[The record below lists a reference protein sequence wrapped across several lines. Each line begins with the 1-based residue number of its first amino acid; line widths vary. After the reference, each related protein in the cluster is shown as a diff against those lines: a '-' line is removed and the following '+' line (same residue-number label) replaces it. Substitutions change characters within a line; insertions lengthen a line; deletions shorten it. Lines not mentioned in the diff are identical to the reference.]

1 MKRNK
6 IMKQLLSV
14 LTVAAF
20 LSQTMVAFAA
30 MDKMPEKVL
39 FFEDFEGYGE
49 KHYIAMGEN
58 AWTGGEFLTESA
70 WAVNSRNFLGLIDDE
85 QTKSKALHLGVTAS
99 TKNGHDEG
107 YIYKSV
113 KIDDSV
119 GIRFSFK
126 YEEEK
131 GVKRAG
137 VMINNNLYNLFVAED
152 NFLFDSNGRKLKKL
166 SKSVWYDCAIVVNQN
181 GYYNI
186 YIDEKRVTGS
196 GVKVKNISALGKEI
210 SIYFGVNGIEEKV
223 PESVNNMQ
231 LDDIIIYNGNKVLT
245 KNEIKKLPV
254 QKRYEHLNQP
264 NGMLDLE
271 EKYNSLDE
279 RTKNMVVYA
288 VDNEKSYIRGE
299 IKETPIA
306 RWENDRFLIP
316 VIYTLEAFDGSSTV
330 SGDTTIV
337 RGNWGEI
344 SVGADGTI
352 LVNSQKPSVYTEVKD
367 GVVFA
372 EADDFAL
379 LIGKVY
385 SSVKSQL
392 VGISSAEEAFT
403 EAELEL
409 SRDIINRLYFKT
421 PTKEEILTAYNG
433 IKAEHPRLLVNNA
446 DLERMRKL
454 AKTDKVY
461 AKWVDF
467 LIKKAEATIDTP
479 YIKHY
484 YTNDQTLL
492 DEARGLEAR
501 LPMLSLAYQLSGNK
515 AFADR
520 AIGEMMHVLSFPDW
534 GIAHTLDMAAIGFGV
549 SVCYDWL
556 YDLLTEEQ
564 RAEIEKALYIRHL
577 QPMLEAFRTPTTK
590 WNLASHWI
598 KDDSNWNSVCGSAA
612 VLTSLAIF
620 EKHQEDAAEVIASAY
635 QSYGYVFCD
644 FFPDGGYLEGL
655 GYWDYCLRI
664 FLPAMASANICL
676 GTDFDYPKTA
686 GLETTVDFPYYL
698 HGINAFG
705 FHDSR
710 NTPIDTYVAMYMAKR
725 LNRPEWGKLR
735 TQSIE
740 RGTFS
745 PTYQDI
751 LYYDSA
757 YSSYNDVELVLDK
770 YFRFAETGSI
780 RSTWADKAGALVFFH
795 GGEAKVGHSQMDS
808 GSLEME
814 MLGERWIW
822 DLGTD
827 ELTYTTGA
835 VNSRYDVYRLRAE
848 GNNALVI
855 NPSADGGQER
865 DAFAFITDFET
876 KERGSFAVMDITES
890 YKDFVDSYKRGY
902 MLADDRRSIVIQDE
916 VTGKKPQ
923 RYFWSFNTKAN
934 MEIAEDGQSAIL
946 SQNDKKLK
954 LTLKTDIPGAKITT
968 MPSVPLETSP
978 QIDNQARNVGVKKIV
993 IDVDNVQSGTISLTF
1008 SPIDAD
1014 ANAYVHPLVPM
1025 SEWQIPDGE
1034 LVRGAMTNLTINNA
1048 VYEELTDTRFSYNVY
1063 CAPNEAD
1070 TLSFDYT
1077 LKEGY
1082 TAAESKEGNKRYITL
1097 TDSNGGSQKYTFS
1110 IIVRELKESDN
1121 LTMHKVIGAEATE
1134 IPEANHTPELVF
1146 DNNYAN
1152 ESRWSAQG
1160 EQSLILDYG
1169 ASKKIDYAGLV
1180 FYNGNVRISAFEVYT
1195 SNDKTSWT
1203 QVGKFESNGIAG
1215 EMDKFKLQSTNARYI
1230 KFDFHGTSVNAWNS
1244 IIEAA
1249 AYEINGKG

>member
-1 MKRNK
+1 MRKNK
-6 IMKQLLSV
+6 IMKRLLSV

-20 LSQTMVAFAA
+20 LSQTMLAFAA
-30 MDKMPEKVL
+30 TDKLPEKVL
-39 FFEDFEGYGE
+39 FFENFEGYGE
-49 KHYIAMGEN
+49 KHYISMGED

-85 QTKSKALHLGVTAS
+85 QSKSKVLYLGVTPHNKDGA
-99 TKNGHDEG
+99 DEG

-131 GVKRAG
+131 EVKRIG
-137 VMINNNLYNLFVAED
+137 VMINNNLYNLFVVED
-152 NFLFDSNGRKLKKL
+152 NILFDSNGRKLKKL

-196 GVKVKNISALGKEI
+196 GVKIKGISALGKDV
-210 SIYFGVNGIEEKV
+210 SIYFGVNGIEERA

-245 KNEIKKLPV
+245 KNEIKNLPV
-254 QKRYEHLNQP
+254 QKRYEHFNQP

-271 EKYNSLDE
+271 EKYKALDE

-288 VDNEKSYIRGE
+288 VDNEKSYIKGE
-299 IKETPIA
+299 IKEAPIA

-316 VIYTLEAFDGSSTV
+316 VIYTLEAFDGISAV
-330 SGDTTIV
+330 NGDTTV
-337 RGNWGEI
+337 VKGSWGEI
-344 SVGADGTI
+344 SVTADGTI
-352 LVNSQKPSVYTEVKD
+352 LVNSQQPSVYTEVKD
-367 GVVFA
+367 GIVFA
-372 EADDFAL
+372 EADDFAP

-392 VGISSAEEAFT
+392 VGISSVEDAFKET
-403 EAELEL
+403 ELEL
-409 SRDIINRLYFKT
+409 SRDIINRLYFNT
-421 PTKEEILTAYNG
+421 PTKEEILTAFNG
-433 IKAEHPRLLVNNA
+433 VKAEHPRLLVNEA
-446 DLERMRKL
+446 DFERMRNL
-454 AKTDKVY
+454 VKTDEIY
-461 AKWVDF
+461 AKWVDY
-467 LIKKAEATIDTP
+467 LIKKSEETIETP
-479 YIKHY
+479 YIKNY
-484 YTNDQTLL
+484 YDNASSLL
-492 DEARGLEAR
+492 SEARGLEKR
-501 LPMLSLAYQLSGNK
+501 LPMLSLAYHLSGNK
-515 AFADR
+515 ALADR
-520 AIGEMMHVLSFPDW
+520 AIDEMMYVLSFPDW
-534 GIAHTLDMAAIGFGV
+534 DVTHTLGMAAIGFGV
-549 SVCYDWL
+549 SICYDWL

-564 RAEIEKALYIRHL
+564 RAQVERALYIRHF
-577 QPMLEAFRTPTTK
+577 QPMLEVFRIPTTK
-590 WNLASHWI
+590 WNLASHWV
-598 KDDSNWNSVCGSAA
+598 KDDSNWNSVCCSAA

-620 EKHQEDAAEVIASAY
+620 EKHPEEAAEVIASAY

-676 GTDFDYPKTA
+676 GTDFDYPETT
-686 GLETTVDFPYYL
+686 GLEKTIDFPYYL

-710 NTPIDTYVAMYMAKR
+710 NTPINTYVAMYMAKR
-725 LNRPEWGKLR
+725 LNRPDWGKLR

-745 PTYQDI
+745 PHYQDI

-757 YSSYNDVELVLDK
+757 YSSYNDVELELDK

-780 RSTWADKAGALVFFH
+780 RSTWADRAGALVFFH

-827 ELTYTTGA
+827 DLTYDTGA
-835 VNSRYDVYRLRAE
+835 VKNRYDVYRLRAE
-848 GNNALVI
+848 GNNSLVI

-865 DAFAFITDFET
+865 DAFAFISDFET

-890 YKDFVDSYKRGY
+890 YRDFVDSYKRGY

-916 VTGKKPQ
+916 VNGKKPQ
-923 RYFWSFNTKAN
+923 RYFWSFNTKAD

-946 SQNDKKLK
+946 SLKDKKLK
-954 LTLKTDIPGAKITT
+954 LTLKTDIPSAKITT
-968 MPSVPLETSP
+968 MASVPLETSP
-978 QIDNQARNVGVKKIV
+978 QVANARNVGVRKIV
-993 IDVDNVQSGTISLTF
+993 IDVENVQSGTISLTF

-1014 ANAYVHPLVPM
+1014 KNAYVAPLVPM
-1025 SEWQIPDGE
+1025 SEWEIPDGE
-1034 LVRGAMTNLTINNA
+1034 LVRGGMTNLTINNV
-1048 VYEELTDTRFSYNVY
+1048 VYDELTDTRFSYNVY
-1063 CAPNEAD
+1063 CAPSEVD
-1070 TLSFDYT
+1070 SLSFNYT
-1077 LKEGY
+1077 LKDGY
-1082 TAAESKEGNKRYITL
+1082 TATESRSGNKRYITL
-1097 TDSNGGSQKYTFS
+1097 TDSEGRSQTYTFS
-1110 IIVRELKESDN
+1110 INKRELKESDN
-1121 LTMHKVIGAEATE
+1121 VTMHKVIKAEATAV
-1134 IPEANHTPELVF
+1134 PEANHSPELVF
-1146 DNNYAN
+1146 DNNYEN
-1152 ESRWSAQG
+1152 DSRWSSQG

-1169 ASKKIDYAGLV
+1169 ESKRMDYAGLV
-1180 FYNGNVRISAFEVYT
+1180 FYYGDVRISAFEVYT
-1195 SNDKTSWT
+1195 SDDKTNWT
-1203 QVGKFESNGIAG
+1203 QVGKFESSGIAG
-1215 EMDKFKLQSTNARYI
+1215 EMDKFKLKSTNARYI
-1230 KFDFHGTSVNAWNS
+1230 KFDFNGTSVSEWNS